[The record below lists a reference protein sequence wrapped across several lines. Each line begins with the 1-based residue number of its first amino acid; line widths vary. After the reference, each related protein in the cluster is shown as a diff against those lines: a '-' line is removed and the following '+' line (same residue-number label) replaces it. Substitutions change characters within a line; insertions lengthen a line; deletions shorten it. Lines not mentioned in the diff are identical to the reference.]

1 MRAACIQMC
10 STADMQANLDAAESL
25 IRAAHDKGAGFIATP
40 ENTSLIENSK
50 TRLFELITTEED
62 SPAVTFFAGLAKE
75 LKIELLIGGM
85 PIRISEDKAANRSF
99 LFGRDGNIRARYD
112 KMHMFDV
119 RINEDETWLESA
131 TYQAG
136 LKPTLV
142 DIGDFKLGMTICY
155 DLRFADLYKYYA
167 MHGANV
173 ITVPSAFT
181 RPTGR
186 AHWKSL
192 LRARAIETSS
202 YILAPA
208 QGGEH
213 NKSRRTYG
221 HSLIISPW
229 GKVVASM
236 DHDQPGFCLADLSM
250 AEVDKTRAQIPAWN
264 HLTDLP
270 G

>member
-1 MRAACIQMC
+1 MRAACIQLC
-10 STADMQANLDAAESL
+10 STNNEQANLDAAENL
-25 IRAAHDKGAGFIATP
+25 IRAAHDKGAQFIATP
-40 ENTSLIENSK
+40 ENTPLIEKSK
-50 TRLFELITTEED
+50 TRLFELISSEDD
-62 SPAVTFFAGLAKE
+62 SPAVPFFSGLAKE
-75 LKIELLIGGM
+75 LKIDLMIGSM
-85 PIRISEDKAANRSF
+85 AIKLSETKAANRCF
-99 LFGRDGNIRARYD
+99 LFGKDGNIRARYD

-119 RINEDETWLESA
+119 TINEEETWLESA

-142 DIGDFKLGMTICY
+142 DVGAFKLGMTICY

-167 MHGANV
+167 VKGANMM
-173 ITVPSAFT
+173 TVPSAFT
-181 RPTGR
+181 RPTGK

-192 LRARAIETSS
+192 LKARAIETSS

-213 NKSRRTYG
+213 NKTRSTWG

-236 DHDQPGFCLADLSM
+236 DHDQPGFCVADLSM
-250 AEVDKTRAQIPAWN
+250 DEVHKTRNQIPAWAN
-264 HLTDLP
+264 ETDLP
-270 G
+270 

>member
-10 STADMQANLDAAESL
+10 STADVQANLEQAENL
-25 IRAAHDKGAGFIATP
+25 IRAAHDMGAQFITTP
-40 ENTSLIENSK
+40 ENTSVIENSK
-50 TRLFELITTEED
+50 RSLFELITDEEN
-62 SPAVTFFAGLAKE
+62 SKAVAFFSRLARD
-75 LKIELLIGGM
+75 LQIELLIGGM
-85 PIRISEDKAANRSF
+85 PKAANRSF
-99 LFGRDGNIRARYD
+99 LFGKDGALRARYD

-119 RINEDETWLESA
+119 QINEEETWLESA

-167 MHGANV
+167 MNGANV
-173 ITVPSAFT
+173 ISVPSAFT
-181 RPTGR
+181 RPTGK

-192 LRARAIETSS
+192 LKARAIETSS

-213 NKSRRTYG
+213 NKTRATWG

-236 DHDQPGFCLADLSM
+236 AHDQPGFCVADLSM
-250 AEVDKTRAQIPAWN
+250 AEVEKTRNQIPAWN
-264 HLTDLP
+264 HNTDLP
-270 G
+270 A